1 MHLEKLEPE
10 FIRKYRQDYV
20 TSPSV
25 RENLYSILD
34 EDAEWERI
42 QSAKRKVEKLL
53 DDLTKIVET
62 DEALGAD
69 EHIVAKLKEDLKLA
83 QDRLEESIRTEQKI
97 EEEIG
102 DLDKKD
108 DDDDLFGDD
117 EEEEK
122 VSRMNSGMLSD
133 DSKTSSLML
142 RISCSE

>member
-1 MHLEKLEPE
+1 
-10 FIRKYRQDYV
+10 
-20 TSPSV
+20 
-25 RENLYSILD
+25 
-34 EDAEWERI
+34 
-42 QSAKRKVEKLL
+42 
-53 DDLTKIVET
+53 
-62 DEALGAD
+62 
-69 EHIVAKLKEDLKLA
+69 
-83 QDRLEESIRTEQKI
+83 LEESIRTEQKI